1 MQLARPREA
10 QMTPNILQIRSRA
23 FEIIKE
29 RSLVLGKVTLSSGK
43 ESDHYF
49 DMKTTMLHPEGSN
62 LLCEL
67 ILNRIAS
74 LDVDYIGGLE
84 MGAVPLIGPLAA
96 ISWQKGK
103 PIQGFF
109 VRKEPKEH
117 GTQKQIEAVD
127 DLQGK
132 NVVIIDDVT
141 TTGQS
146 AMKSIEILKNAGAK
160 VVLVL
165 SILDRQE
172 GAAELYKAGGI
183 PFQSLFTAED
193 FIGSRNS

>member
-1 MQLARPREA
+1 MQLAPPREA

-67 ILNRIAS
+67 ILNRISS
-74 LDVDYIGGLE
+74 LDVDHIGGLE
-84 MGAVPLIGPLAA
+84 MGAVPLIGPLAS

-117 GTQKQIEAVD
+117 GTQKQIEGD
-127 DLQGK
+127 DLEGK
-132 NVVIIDDVT
+132 NVVIVDDVT

-160 VVLVL
+160 VVLVI

-172 GAAELYKAGGI
+172 GAAELYKAAGI
-183 PFQSLFTAED
+183 PFQSLFTAAD
-193 FIGSRNS
+193 FIGSRRS

>member
-1 MQLARPREA
+1 MQLARAREA
-10 QMTPNILQIRSRA
+10 QMTPNILQIRSRV

-67 ILNRIAS
+67 ILNRISS
-74 LDVDYIGGLE
+74 LDVDHSGGLE
-84 MGAVPLIGPLAA
+84 MGAVPLIGPLAS

-117 GTQKQIEAVD
+117 GTQKQIEGD
-127 DLQGK
+127 DLEGK
-132 NVVIIDDVT
+132 NVVIVDDVT

-160 VVLVL
+160 VALVI

-172 GAAELYKAGGI
+172 GAVELYRAAGI